1 MSSLAMT
8 KSEREAFLAET
19 HVAVISVVDGSRG
32 PLTVPVWYSYASGH
46 DVRFVTGGGSR
57 KAKLLRAAGRLGL
70 CVQTETPPYKYVSI
84 EGRVVVGEPIDFERD
99 VREIAV
105 RYLGREM
112 GEAYLQ
118 MTADDRAPGNNVLV
132 RLTPERWFSV
142 DYTKMG

>member
-1 MSSLAMT
+1 MSPLSMT
-8 KSEREAFLAET
+8 KPEREAFLGET
-19 HVAVISVVDGSRG
+19 HIAVISVADGTRG
-32 PLTVPVWYSYASGH
+32 PLTVPVWYAYVAGR

-57 KAKLLRAAGRLGL
+57 KAALIGRAGRIGL

-84 EGRVVVGEPIDFERD
+84 EGPVVVGEPIDFERD
-99 VREIAV
+99 VRQVAH

-118 MTADDRAPGNNVLV
+118 MSAGDSSQGANVLV

-142 DYTKMG
+142 DYSKMG

>member
-1 MSSLAMT
+1 MT
-8 KSEREAFLAET
+8 KAEREAFLGET
-19 HVAVISVVDGSRG
+19 HIAVISVVDGARG
-32 PLTVPVWYSYASGH
+32 PLTVPVWYRYEPGG

-57 KAKLLRAAGRLGL
+57 KAKLIGRAGRLGL

-99 VREIAV
+99 IRQVAH

-118 MTADDRAPGNNVLV
+118 MSAGDSSQEANVLV
-132 RLTPERWFSV
+132 RMTPARWFSV
-142 DYTKMG
+142 DYSKLG

>member
-8 KSEREAFLAET
+8 KQEREAFLSET
-19 HVAVISVVDGSRG
+19 HIAVISVADESRG
-32 PLTVPVWYSYASGH
+32 PLTVPVWYGYVVGG

-57 KAKLLRAAGRLGL
+57 KAKLIGRAGRIGL

-84 EGRVVVGEPIDFERD
+84 EGPVVVGEPIDFERD
-99 VREIAV
+99 LRQIAH

-118 MTADDRAPGNNVLV
+118 MSAGDSSQGANVLV

-142 DYTKMG
+142 DYGKMG